1 MSIQGLGSN
10 AVYTGRQP
18 SVRPNTTSN
27 TPPEVTVPAQPTVP
41 TTPPSGNLGSL
52 INEKA

>member
-10 AVYTGRQP
+10 AVYTGAQP
-18 SVRPNTTSN
+18 TVRPKLMGTTPSDAS
-27 TPPEVTVPAQPTVP
+27 VPSQPTVP
-41 TTPPSGNLGSL
+41 TTPPSGNLGSV